1 MTRSAHTDSMP
12 DPGHPSNQKA
22 PHWLT
27 FQLDG
32 QAYAAPLAQV
42 SEVIRVGEVTP
53 VPGAAADLLGVRHLR
68 GRVVPVLD
76 GRRRRGLPSL
86 DADDGESVRVVML
99 TYAGHW
105 VGLRVDAVGELLLP
119 GEAAIAPPP
128 PGRAVRADDPVTGVL
143 PWIGGFVALRDVRR
157 LCRLPEGDAA

>member
-1 MTRSAHTDSMP
+1 MT
-12 DPGHPSNQKA
+12 A
-22 PHWLT
+22 PAASSTALHWLT

-42 SEVIRVGEVTP
+42 SEVIRMGEVTP

-76 GRRRRGLPSL
+76 GRRRLGLNPR
-86 DADDGESVRVVML
+86 DADGDSVRVVML
-99 TYAGHW
+99 AHGAHW

-119 GEAAIAPPP
+119 GDAVAVPPP
-128 PGRAVRADDPVTGVL
+128 PGRAARIEDPVTGVL
-143 PWIGGFVALRDVRR
+143 PWKGGFVALLDVRR
-157 LCRLPEGDAA
+157 LCRLPESDAA

>member
-1 MTRSAHTDSMP
+1 MNSAAIPPQDTR
-12 DPGHPSNQKA
+12 
-22 PHWLT
+22 HWLT

-42 SEVIRVGEVTP
+42 SEVIRIGEVTP
-53 VPGAAADLLGVRHLR
+53 VPGAAPDLLGVRHLR

-76 GRRRRGLPSL
+76 GRRRLGLPPR
-86 DADDGESVRVVML
+86 DDEADSVRVVL
-99 TYAGHW
+99 LSHASHL

-119 GEAAIAPPP
+119 GTDAVAPPP

-143 PWIGGFVALRDVRR
+143 PWKGGFVALLDVRR
-157 LCRLPEGDAA
+157 LCRLPESEVA

>member
-1 MTRSAHTDSMP
+1 MTVPA
-12 DPGHPSNQKA
+12 A
-22 PHWLT
+22 PNPQHWLT

-42 SEVIRVGEVTP
+42 SEVIRIGEVTP

-76 GRRRRGLPSL
+76 GRRRLGLPPR
-86 DADDGESVRVVML
+86 DGDSDSVRVVML
-99 TYAGHW
+99 SHASHV

-119 GEAAIAPPP
+119 GDAAVAPPP
-128 PGRAVRADDPVTGVL
+128 PGRATRVDDPVTGVL
-143 PWIGGFVALRDVRR
+143 PWKGGFVALLDVRR
-157 LCRLPEGDAA
+157 LCRLPEDAAA

>member
-1 MTRSAHTDSMP
+1 MNSAANPSQDSR
-12 DPGHPSNQKA
+12 
-22 PHWLT
+22 HWLT

-53 VPGAAADLLGVRHLR
+53 VPGAAPDLLGVRHLR

-76 GRRRRGLPSL
+76 GRRRLGLPPR
-86 DADDGESVRVVML
+86 DGEADSVRVVML
-99 TYAGHW
+99 SYASHL

-119 GEAAIAPPP
+119 GADAVAPPP
-128 PGRAVRADDPVTGVL
+128 PGRAARADDPVTGVL
-143 PWIGGFVALRDVRR
+143 PWKGGFVALLDVRR
-157 LCRLPEGDAA
+157 LCRLPESEAA

>member
-1 MTRSAHTDSMP
+1 MNSAATPSQDTR
-12 DPGHPSNQKA
+12 
-22 PHWLT
+22 HWLT

-42 SEVIRVGEVTP
+42 SEVIRIGEVTP
-53 VPGAAADLLGVRHLR
+53 VPGAAPDLLGVRHLR

-76 GRRRRGLPSL
+76 GRRRLGLPPR
-86 DADDGESVRVVML
+86 DGEADSVRVVML
-99 TYAGHW
+99 SHASHL

-119 GEAAIAPPP
+119 GADAVAPPP

-143 PWIGGFVALRDVRR
+143 PWKGGFVALLDVRR
-157 LCRLPEGDAA
+157 LCRLPESEAA

>member
-1 MTRSAHTDSMP
+1 MTTPAAPDSR
-12 DPGHPSNQKA
+12 
-22 PHWLT
+22 HWLT

-42 SEVIRVGEVTP
+42 SEVIRIGEITP

-76 GRRRRGLPSL
+76 GRRRLGLP
-86 DADDGESVRVVML
+86 ARDGDSDSVRVVML
-99 TYAGHW
+99 SHAGHV

-119 GEAAIAPPP
+119 GGDAVAPPP
-128 PGRAVRADDPVTGVL
+128 PGRATRVDDPVTGVL
-143 PWIGGFVALRDVRR
+143 PWKGGFVALLDVRR
-157 LCRLPEGDAA
+157 LCRLPESDAA

>member
-1 MTRSAHTDSMP
+1 MTSSAT
-12 DPGHPSNQKA
+12 PSTA

-42 SEVIRVGEVTP
+42 SEVIRMGEVTP

-76 GRRRRGLPSL
+76 GRRRLGLAPH
-86 DADDGESVRVVML
+86 DADGDSVRVVML
-99 TYAGHW
+99 THAAHW
-105 VGLRVDAVGELLLP
+105 IGLRVDAVGELLLP
-119 GEAAIAPPP
+119 SDAAIAPPP
-128 PGRAVRADDPVTGVL
+128 PGRAARTDDPVTGVL
-143 PWIGGFVALRDVRR
+143 PWKGGFVALLDVRR
-157 LCRLPEGDAA
+157 LCRLPETDAA

>member
-1 MTRSAHTDSMP
+1 MT
-12 DPGHPSNQKA
+12 A
-22 PHWLT
+22 PAASSTALHWLT

-42 SEVIRVGEVTP
+42 SEVIRMGEVTP

-76 GRRRRGLPSL
+76 GRRRLGLTPR
-86 DADDGESVRVVML
+86 DADGDSVRVVML
-99 TYAGHW
+99 AHGAHW

-119 GEAAIAPPP
+119 GDAVAVPPP
-128 PGRAVRADDPVTGVL
+128 PGRAARIEDPVTGVL
-143 PWIGGFVALRDVRR
+143 PWKGGFVALLDVRR
-157 LCRLPEGDAA
+157 LCRLPESDAA